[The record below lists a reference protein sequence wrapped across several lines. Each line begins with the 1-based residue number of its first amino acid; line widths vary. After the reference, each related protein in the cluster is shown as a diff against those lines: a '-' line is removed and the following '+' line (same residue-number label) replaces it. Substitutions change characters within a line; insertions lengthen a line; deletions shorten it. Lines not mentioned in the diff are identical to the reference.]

1 MSDMDT
7 ITVSALHTL
16 ALLCRGKLSMLS
28 CVSNVGWRLRV
39 DPDFHSTDL
48 PHDPGNS
55 DILLGSGEAEFRSFN
70 DLAQLHGPRSRDDPG
85 QSALILP
92 GYSPSELIDFH
103 CGSGSF
109 LDSRWCSPIREVF
122 SLETSSMEA
131 SRISINQ
138 THLETTERDL

>member
-1 MSDMDT
+1 MDEF
-7 ITVSALHTL
+7 TVSAPRTL
-16 ALLCRGKLSMLS
+16 VLLCRGKLSVLN
-28 CVSNVGWRLRV
+28 CLSNVGRRLRV

-70 DLAQLHGPRSRDDPG
+70 DLAQLHGPRRRDDPG

-92 GYSPSELIDFH
+92 GYSPSKLTGFH
-103 CGSGSF
+103 CGSGFF
-109 LDSRWCSPIREVF
+109 LDSRWCSPTRGVI
-122 SLETSSMEA
+122 SSETSGTEA

-138 THLETTERDL
+138 TLPEETERDL